1 MGRDMGAIVRRT
13 AWLGWVLA
21 FGPACAP
28 GSTAADGATPVAT
41 ATAATGTVAT
51 GTVTTALDL
60 AGNAVDPLA
69 GDPGTLVVLTFVTP
83 DCPVSNRYAP
93 ELGRIAAAHPELSWW
108 LVYPDPDVDAA
119 QIEAHRREYALPGTP
134 LRDPEHVLV
143 ARAGVVVTPEV
154 AVFRRGDDGPPLYR
168 GRIDDRVPQYGR
180 ARPEPTR
187 RDHVIALEA
196 IGRGAAAPEA
206 TTVAVGCPI
215 DDLR

>member
-1 MGRDMGAIVRRT
+1 V
-13 AWLGWVLA
+13 
-21 FGPACAP
+21 
-28 GSTAADGATPVAT
+28 AA
-41 ATAATGTVAT
+41 
-51 GTVTTALDL
+51 TVTTAFDL
-60 AGNAVDPLA
+60 AGNAADPLA
-69 GDPGTLVVLTFVTP
+69 GDPGTLAVLTFVTP

-93 ELGRIAAAHPELSWW
+93 ELGRIAAAHPDLAWW

-154 AVFRRGDDGPPLYR
+154 AVFRRGDDGSPLYR

-187 RDHVIALEA
+187 RDLVLALEA